1 MLENKL
7 NFINLHEHPEYDM
20 DIEGLNE
27 YVFPGTLATTSLDK
41 DTLEHYISGQRYLGY
56 YLSQVPPSNGRKS
69 LSYQPRRFLNQCQI

>member
-27 YVFPGTLATTSLDK
+27 YVFPGTLATTSLEK
-41 DTLEHYISGQRYLGY
+41 DTLDTIY
-56 YLSQVPPSNGRKS
+56 RKYHRVMAGS
-69 LSYQPRRFLNQCQI
+69 PFRINPEDF